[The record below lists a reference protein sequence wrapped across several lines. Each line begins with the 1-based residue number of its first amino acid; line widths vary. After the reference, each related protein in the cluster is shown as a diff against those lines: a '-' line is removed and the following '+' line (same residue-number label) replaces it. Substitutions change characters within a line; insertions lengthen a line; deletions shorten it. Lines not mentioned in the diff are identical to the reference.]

1 MRPAGK
7 VASLA
12 GSGGRR
18 VSARPAPHDVVAA
31 SGWPRETRP
40 PLCRMPTSSGG
51 GATASRQPRQKTG
64 NARPKGRLSNGG
76 DVRPG
81 EKGAPAVAS
90 RVQRRPYPQ
99 EKGALLTAVSA
110 PPHPIVVGPVASA
123 HLRDSPR
130 ACAEGG
136 ACVVQWYLGD
146 PAGASCLWVFLAGP
160 CTGLGGHLDPD
171 PDPRSRPVALTP
183 SADKSPSPIS
193 HVASQGNRTQARNR
207 IGPGRVPKQAGPG
220 SSGRRGNEVTLPLR
234 LLGVLASR
242 QLRPFVGFLFERAIV
257 VSGRIALLP
266 SCTDWEAAA

>member
-146 PAGASCLWVFLAGP
+146 PAGASCLWVFFSWALHRVG
-160 CTGLGGHLDPD
+160 GSLG
-171 PDPRSRPVALTP
+171 PRSGSTVQTRRLNPECGQITLAYLPRRIAGEPDAGSQSHRPGTG
-183 SADKSPSPIS
+183 
-193 HVASQGNRTQARNR
+193 SQ
-207 IGPGRVPKQAGPG
+207 
-220 SSGRRGNEVTLPLR
+220 
-234 LLGVLASR
+234 ASR
-242 QLRPFVGFLFERAIV
+242 ARVVGEK
-257 VSGRIALLP
+257 GK
-266 SCTDWEAAA
+266 